1 MSTNLITK
9 KNKNNN
15 SLLGNIINSLHLGI
29 RDAQEE
35 ALDEFFMSLH
45 KAQQEMYDAQNF
57 FDNVTDPE
65 LVEHAI
71 YKMEAA
77 KTKYAYL
84 LKQAKENNIRI
95 EF

>member
-1 MSTNLITK
+1 MSTNLVTK
-9 KNKNNN
+9 KNKSSKLISNLINN
-15 SLLGNIINSLHLGI
+15 LHFGI
-29 RDAQEE
+29 KDAKEE

-45 KAQQEMYDAQNF
+45 KAQQEMYDAENF
-57 FDNVTDPE
+57 FDNVIDPE
-65 LVEHAI
+65 LIEHAI

-77 KTKYAYL
+77 KTKYTYL